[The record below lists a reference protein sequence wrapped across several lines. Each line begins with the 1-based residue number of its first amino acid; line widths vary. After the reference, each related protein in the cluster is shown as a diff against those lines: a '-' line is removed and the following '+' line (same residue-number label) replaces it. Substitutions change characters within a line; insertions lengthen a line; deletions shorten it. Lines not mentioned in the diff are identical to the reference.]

1 MIHRLVLPA
10 VVFVCAGCASD
21 GGGAPAQSTLSGSA
35 TYRERIA
42 LPPAALFEVTLEDV
56 SRADAPAE
64 VIGRT
69 RIESPGNPPIHF
81 VIPYDPAKVSSQ
93 HRYVVR
99 ARITVDGALMFTT
112 DTAYPVLAPGT
123 PDAPELLLKRTSSGA
138 SVTVSAIENIEW
150 HLVRLGTMP
159 AVIANPQNPPRLT
172 LQTADHRVAGSGG
185 CNRMGGSYELE
196 GSRLTFGQ
204 MIGTMMACPQG
215 MEQERAFHQALA
227 KVKRWRLDGA
237 VLELLDES
245 GQPVVA
251 LERKN

>member
-10 VVFVCAGCASD
+10 MVFVCAGCASD

-35 TYRERIA
+35 TYRERMA
-42 LPPAALFEVTLEDV
+42 LPPSAVFEVTLEDV

-69 RIESPGNPPIHF
+69 RIESPGNPPIRF
-81 VIPYDPAKVSSQ
+81 AIPYDPAKVSER

-99 ARITVDGALMFTT
+99 ARITVDGTLMFTT
-112 DTAYPVLAPGT
+112 DTAYPVLVPGK

-138 SVTVSAIENIEW
+138 SATVSAVENVEW
-150 HLVRLGTMP
+150 HLVRLGTTP
-159 AVIANPQNPPRLT
+159 AVVNPQNPPRLT
-172 LQTADHRVAGSGG
+172 LQAADHRVAGSGG
-185 CNRMGGSYELE
+185 CNRMGGSYEIEGDRLE
-196 GSRLTFGQ
+196 FGQ

-227 KVKRWRLDGA
+227 RVKRWRLDGA
-237 VLELLDES
+237 MLELLDES
-245 GQPVVA
+245 GQAVLA
-251 LERKN
+251 LQRRD